1 MPKEIINAEEFQK
14 LAEKATECR
23 IKKLGDQTKLK
34 IRTASILYTIKLE
47 AKAAEE
53 LLGKISCPKK
63 EI

>member
-1 MPKEIINAEEFQK
+1 MPKEIINAEEFLK

-34 IRTASILYTIKLE
+34 IRTASTLYTIKLE
-47 AKAAEE
+47 SKAAEE
-53 LLGKISCPKK
+53 ILGKISCTKK